1 MSALPR
7 LAYLTSLYPA
17 ASHTFILREVT
28 ELRALGF
35 DVETCS
41 MRRPADKHL
50 IGEEEEAAEASTFYL
65 VEAGKNPKVMFT
77 ALVAGLARP
86 KQFFETLKLALRTA
100 PPGSKGALK
109 QAAYFAEALVLAQ
122 HLRKCGSNH
131 LHTHFA
137 DPATNVAMLTSALSG
152 IPFSYTLHG
161 PAELYEPRS
170 WQLAEKTARAK
181 FVACISHF
189 CRAQAMYFS
198 DPKHWEKLHII
209 HCGVIPE
216 RYQTSLA
223 VDTGAGTNLL
233 FVGRLTPIKG
243 LRVLLEAF
251 AAAHANLPDITL
263 TIVGDGDDRVHL
275 ERLAAPM
282 GGAVQ
287 FLGYQ
292 SQQGVADALAKTDA
306 LVLPSF
312 AEGLPVVLMEALAAG
327 KPVICT
333 QLAGVGELVEN
344 GVSGFIVPAGDAESL
359 TARIVDM
366 AKDPAQR
373 RRMGQAGQ
381 QKVCAEFDIR
391 IEAARIASLF
401 ADTHDGEIRP
411 EPLKAIS

>member
-7 LAYLTSLYPA
+7 LAYLSSLYPA

-35 DVETCS
+35 DVETCA

-50 IGEEEEAAEASTFYL
+50 IGEEEEAAGASTFYL
-65 VEAGKNPKVMFT
+65 VEAGKNPKVMLT
-77 ALVAGLARP
+77 ALAAGLARP
-86 KQFFETLKLALRTA
+86 KPFFEALKLALRTA
-100 PPGSKGALK
+100 PPGLKGALK
-109 QAAYFAEALVLAQ
+109 QVAYFAEALVLAQ
-122 HLRKCGSNH
+122 HLRECGSNH

-223 VDTGAGTNLL
+223 VGTGAGTNLL
-233 FVGRLTPIKG
+233 FVGRLTPVKG

-251 AAAHANLPDITL
+251 AAAHANLPDLAL

-282 GGAVQ
+282 GEAVR

-292 SQQGVADALAKTDA
+292 SQQGVADALADADA

-344 GVSGFIVPAGDAESL
+344 GVSGFIVPAGDVESL
-359 TARIVDM
+359 ATRICDM
-366 AKDPAQR
+366 AEDPER
-373 RRMGQAGQ
+373 RQKMGEAGRK
-381 QKVCAEFDIR
+381 KVCAEFDIR
-391 IEAARIASLF
+391 LEAARIGSLF
-401 ADTHDGEIRP
+401 ADTHGGEIRP
-411 EPLKAIS
+411 EPFKATS